1 MFQKILW
8 VTDFSVHARD
18 AGRKALECALC
29 SHRPV
34 DVLTVV
40 APDDLPPFLL
50 DVPDPF
56 IAEEAVHEAERRLE
70 AEHEARVQQELE
82 SETRFLRDAGIETTL
97 HVRVGSPGD
106 EILAAAGELGSD
118 VIVMG
123 SHGKRSLEELLIGN
137 TVEHVTKRATCPVLV
152 VR

>member
-8 VTDFSVHARD
+8 VTDFSAHARD
-18 AGRKALECALC
+18 AGRKALECAQC
-29 SHRPV
+29 SHRAV
-34 DVLTVV
+34 DVVTVV

-56 IAEEAVHEAERRLE
+56 IAEEAVHAAERRLE
-70 AEHEARVQQELE
+70 AEHEATVQQELE
-82 SETRFLRDAGIETTL
+82 AETQFLRDGGIETTL
-97 HVRVGSPGD
+97 HVRVGSPAD
-106 EILAAAGELGSD
+106 EILAAAQELGSD

-123 SHGKRSLEELLIGN
+123 SHGNHGPADILLGS

>member
-8 VTDFSVHARD
+8 VTDFSAHARD
-18 AGRKALECALC
+18 AGRKVLECAQC

-40 APDDLPPFLL
+40 DPDDLPPFLL

-56 IAEEAVHEAERRLE
+56 IAEEAVHEAERRLQS
-70 AEHEARVQQELE
+70 EHAARVRQELE
-82 SETRFLRDAGIETTL
+82 AETRFLRDAGIETHL
-97 HVRVGSPGD
+97 YVRVGWPGD
-106 EILAAAGELGSD
+106 EILAAARDLGSD

-123 SHGKRSLEELLIGN
+123 SHGKRGLEELLLGN

>member
-8 VTDFSVHARD
+8 ATDFSAHARD
-18 AGRKALECALC
+18 AGRKVLECAQC

-34 DVLTVV
+34 DVVAVV

-70 AEHEARVQQELE
+70 AEHEARVQHELE
-82 SETRFLRDAGIETTL
+82 SETQFLRDGGIETTL

-106 EILAAAGELGSD
+106 EILAAAQELGSD
-118 VIVMG
+118 LVAMG
-123 SHGKRSLEELLIGN
+123 SHGKHGLEDLLMGS

>member
-1 MFQKILW
+1 MFEKILW
-8 VTDFSVHARD
+8 VTDFSAHARD
-18 AGRKALECALC
+18 AGRQALECAQC

-70 AEHEARVQQELE
+70 AEHEATVRQELE
-82 SETRFLRDAGIETTL
+82 AETQFLRDAGIETTL

-106 EILAAAGELGSD
+106 EILAAAQKLGSD
-118 VIVMG
+118 LIAMG
-123 SHGKRSLEELLIGN
+123 SHGKRSLEELLMGS
-137 TVEHVTKRATCPVLV
+137 TVEHVTKRAACPVLV